1 MDINRIEI
9 VSVPVSDQ
17 EESKDFYENMLG
29 FEVIR
34 DNPMPPDRRWIQLA
48 PPGSETSI
56 TLVTW
61 FDNMPPGSFQG
72 AVLDTDD
79 IESSHKTLK
88 SRGLEISSVQEAP
101 WGKYA
106 TFNDP
111 DGNGWVLQQA
121 ASNA

>member
-1 MDINRIEI
+1 MEINRIDI

-17 EESKDFYENMLG
+17 EESKDFYENVLG

-79 IESSHKTLK
+79 IESSHETLE
-88 SRGLEISSVQEAP
+88 SRGLDISEIEDAP
-101 WGKYA
+101 WGRYA
-106 TFNDP
+106 TFTDP